1 MNKNIKIIRQCIT
14 ARHGGMEAAS
24 DEQILTVWNALD
36 AASQKQYLTEQEEK
50 KGNADA
56 LSPGT
61 RPND

>member
-14 ARHGGMEAAS
+14 AHHGGLESAS

-36 AASQKQYLTEQEEK
+36 AATQKQYLTEQEEK

-56 LSPGT
+56 SSPGT